1 MVSSA
6 VAANQMGDMKGD
18 LVRVATTAGGIHS
31 GFVEFVVTLS
41 KRDKKHGQ
49 QKKQHGSKK
58 NIGGRK
64 SKKVM
69 KKMSQEA
76 SAQKAQPAA
85 AAHASS
91 GALLGAY
98 GVPLVYNI
106 IKRSEN
112 GASTGAMDSSSSNKW
127 QSLLVLV
134 ICSVTYPLWVAL
146 PIMVEV
152 LAVSSL
158 KETIKRWKNQVE

>member
-91 GALLGAY
+91 GALLG
-98 GVPLVYNI
+98 VMV
-106 IKRSEN
+106 
-112 GASTGAMDSSSSNKW
+112 
-127 QSLLVLV
+127 SLLFTISSKDQRMAPQLVLWTLRHLTNGKV
-134 ICSVTYPLWVAL
+134 CWSW
-146 PIMVEV
+146 
-152 LAVSSL
+152 
-158 KETIKRWKNQVE
+158 